1 VLTTFE
7 IHWDNGG
14 EVEGAEG
21 PTGENKQTFKDVVDS
36 IEALARRKA
45 K

>member
-7 IHWDNGG
+7 IQWDNGG

-21 PTGENKQTFKDVVDS
+21 PTKENQGTFKDVVDS